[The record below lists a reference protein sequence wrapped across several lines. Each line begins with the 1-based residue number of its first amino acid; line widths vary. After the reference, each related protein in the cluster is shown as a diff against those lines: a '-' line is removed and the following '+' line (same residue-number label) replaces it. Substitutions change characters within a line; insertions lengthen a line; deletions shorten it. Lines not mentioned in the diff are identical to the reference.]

1 MDGGSAA
8 VSLALHSWS
17 CHGNGVLQAVC
28 VLVLG
33 FRAARGFSLRKPT
46 SSFLQTFLNV
56 PTSAE
61 LGRVSRRGISGEL
74 TSNCCKRTSNQ
85 GFLGKTK
92 GLGKCLQP
100 GAGTRNCHWSWK
112 ETPFDLD
119 LRGKGKRCSGCHRG
133 ICDKN
138 LGCDVGQE
146 MCISVKLALVE
157 ITGMI

>member
-1 MDGGSAA
+1 MDSGSAA

>member
-1 MDGGSAA
+1 M
-8 VSLALHSWS
+8 
-17 CHGNGVLQAVC
+17 C

>member
-1 MDGGSAA
+1 M
-8 VSLALHSWS
+8 
-17 CHGNGVLQAVC
+17 
-28 VLVLG
+28 LVLG
-33 FRAARGFSLRKPT
+33 FRAARGFSLHKPT

>member
-1 MDGGSAA
+1 MEVQLFLWHYVPEA
-8 VSLALHSWS
+8 VMEMEFCRLR
-17 CHGNGVLQAVC
+17 VC
-28 VLVLG
+28 VLG
-33 FRAARGFSLRKPT
+33 FRAAQPRGFSLRKPT
-46 SSFLQTFLNV
+46 SSFLQTFWNV
-56 PTSAE
+56 STSAE

-74 TSNCCKRTSNQ
+74 TSNRCERTSNH
-85 GFLGKTK
+85 GILGKTK

-112 ETPFDLD
+112 ETPFGLD
-119 LRGKGKRCSGCHRG
+119 LRGKGKRCSGCRRG

-138 LGCDVGQE
+138 LGCDVGRE

>member
-1 MDGGSAA
+1 M
-8 VSLALHSWS
+8 
-17 CHGNGVLQAVC
+17 
-28 VLVLG
+28 LVLG